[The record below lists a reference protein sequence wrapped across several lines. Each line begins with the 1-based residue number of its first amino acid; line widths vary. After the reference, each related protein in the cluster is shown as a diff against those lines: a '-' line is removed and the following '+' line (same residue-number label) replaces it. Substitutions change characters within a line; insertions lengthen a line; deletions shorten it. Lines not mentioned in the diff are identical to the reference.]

1 MVETTFSF
9 VSSKWFDYE
18 SSGYTKIKRFWG
30 GGTYSVLFRWAKHM
44 YGWDDGNY
52 FYGVFDQF
60 CKIVLRK
67 VLGPRDFNIQRI
79 ILGS

>member
-30 GGTYSVLFRWAKHM
+30 RGRGKPIQYYLDGQNIRMDGMTGTIFMGFLINFVKLS
-44 YGWDDGNY
+44 
-52 FYGVFDQF
+52 
-60 CKIVLRK
+60 
-67 VLGPRDFNIQRI
+67 
-79 ILGS
+79 

>member
-30 GGTYSVLFRWAKHM
+30 GEPIQYYLDGQNICMDGMMGTIFMGFLINFVKLS
-44 YGWDDGNY
+44 
-52 FYGVFDQF
+52 
-60 CKIVLRK
+60 
-67 VLGPRDFNIQRI
+67 
-79 ILGS
+79 